1 MRICDKVNTPQRM
14 SLIMLF
20 HKIRIQS
27 NISFCLSYI
36 STLNLIIVCQ
46 LSPAW
51 AMINIEFVNVTS
63 QPKLFHS
70 HPNTK
75 SGREIKSLA
84 RFWELV
90 DNGYGL
96 ENFLQL

>member
-1 MRICDKVNTPQRM
+1 MRICDKANTPQRM

-36 STLNLIIVCQ
+36 STLNLMLCQ

-51 AMINIEFVNVTS
+51 AMIDIEFV
-63 QPKLFHS
+63 
-70 HPNTK
+70 
-75 SGREIKSLA
+75 
-84 RFWELV
+84 
-90 DNGYGL
+90 
-96 ENFLQL
+96 